1 MKRTGLT
8 ILFLGLILGQF
19 LTAQSGNN
27 GKIKGRIFNSENN
40 EPVSY
45 AAIVVWGTNN
55 GAVSDSVGKFSISGI
70 KPGYIQLKVTSVG
83 FKTYTSEP
91 VWVTNAGEV
100 FVDIPMDEAQVKLA
114 EVVVK
119 TSPFRKKEESPVSL
133 NRIGIAEIEKSP
145 GSNRDISKVIQ
156 SLPGVSSTPAYRNDI
171 IVRGGGAA
179 ENRFYLDGVEIPN
192 INHFATQG
200 ASGGPVGIINVD
212 FVREVNFH
220 SGAFPANRGNAL
232 SSVMEFT
239 QIDGNKDKLKF
250 KGSVGA
256 SDLALTLDGP
266 VGSRTTFIA
275 SARRSYLQFL
285 FASLGLPFL
294 PTYNDFQIKTR
305 TRINERNEILF
316 IGLGA
321 LDQSELNLKA
331 NKTESQRYI
340 LDYLPVNTQW
350 NYTAGIVYKH
360 YRHRS
365 SDTWVIS
372 RNRLNNRQYKY
383 MNNVEVDSLKTLDYN
398 SYETENKFRFEH
410 NTRTAAGYKINFGA
424 GMEYASYYNYTFKK
438 LYTGLPF
445 AYISNLDIFKWN
457 LFGQASKTFFS
468 DKLLVSLGLRA
479 DASSYSSETSN
490 LLKQLSPRLSASYS
504 LSSKWSL
511 SGNIGR
517 YYQLPSYTTLGFR
530 NAAGELVNKQ
540 NDITYISAN
549 HAVVGMEFLPNQV
562 SRLSVEGFYKWYTHY
577 PFSVA
582 DSVSISSKSVDF
594 GTFGDEE
601 VKPISR
607 AKAYGVEVLYQNKD
621 LQKVNLIVSVTLARS
636 LATNASGQY
645 IPTAWDN
652 KYIVNI
658 TGLRS
663 FGRNWDIGFKWRLV
677 GGAPYTPWDLNK
689 SSLVEAWD
697 AQGRAYPDFSRF
709 NQLRLK
715 PFHQLDVRIDKG
727 YFLRHWTLR
736 FYVDIQ
742 NVYNFKADEP
752 SQLIRQSDASGNLIP
767 ASGVPPRYSLKTL
780 SSVGGGTILP
790 TIGIIVEF

>member
-1 MKRTGLT
+1 M
-8 ILFLGLILGQF
+8 IVLFLSLIFEHLIL
-19 LTAQSGNN
+19 AQTGDN

-45 AAIVVWGTNN
+45 ATIVVWGTNN
-55 GAVSDSVGKFSISGI
+55 GAVSDSVGKFYISGI

-83 FKTYTSEP
+83 YKTYTSEP
-91 VWVTNAGEV
+91 VWVTNSGEV
-100 FVDIPMDEAQVKLA
+100 FVEIPLDEAQVKLA

-119 TSPFRKKEESPVSL
+119 TSPFRKKEESPLSL

-156 SLPGVSSTPAYRNDI
+156 SLPGVSSTPAYRNDV

-212 FVREVNFH
+212 FVREVDFH

-256 SDLALTLDGP
+256 SDMALTLDGP
-266 VGSRTTFIA
+266 VGSKTTFIT

-321 LDQSELNLKA
+321 LDQSVLNLSA

-383 MNNVEVDSLKTLDYN
+383 MNNIEVDSLKILDYN

-445 AYISNLDIFKWN
+445 NYVSNLDLFKWN

-468 DKLLVSLGLRA
+468 DKLLISLGLRS
-479 DASSYSSETSN
+479 DATNYSSTTSN

-517 YYQLPSYTTLGFR
+517 YYQLPPYTTLGFR
-530 NAAGELVNKQ
+530 NPAGELVNKQ
-540 NDITYISAN
+540 NNIAYISAD
-549 HAVVGMEFLPNQV
+549 HSVVGMEFLPNQV
-562 SRLSVEGFYKWYTHY
+562 SRLSVEGFYKWYSHY

-601 VKPISR
+601 VKPISK
-607 AKAYGVEVLYQNKD
+607 AKAYGFEILYQNKD
-621 LQKVNLIVSVTLARS
+621 LKKVNLIVSVTLARS
-636 LATNASGQY
+636 LATNADGQY

-658 TGLRS
+658 TGFRS
-663 FGRNWDIGFKWRLV
+663 FSRNWDIGFKWRLV

-689 SSLVEAWD
+689 SSLVDAWD
-697 AQGRAYPDFSRF
+697 AQGRAYPDYSRF
-709 NQLRLK
+709 NQMRLK
-715 PFHQLDVRIDKG
+715 PFHQLDLRVDKG

-742 NVYNFKADEP
+742 NVCNFKADEP
-752 SQLIRQSDASGNLIP
+752 SQLIRQSDANGNLLP
-767 ASGVPPRYSLKTL
+767 ASGVPPRYPLKTL

-790 TIGIIVEF
+790 TLGFIVEF